1 MTFIYALFLE
11 LLLPIYK
18 FFKFYF
24 FEAPLTFI
32 YLFLDLSLKI
42 DKKWPLITNLENI
55 KNNFNNHFKFFNLLI
70 SILKISAFFFLEMI
84 NFFFLLIILFSW
96 LIIPFLI
103 THRLF
108 ISLS

>member
-1 MTFIYALFLE
+1 MTFIYALFWE

-18 FFKFYF
+18 FLKFYF

-55 KNNFNNHFKFFNLLI
+55 KNNFKNHFKFFNLLV
-70 SILKISAFFFLEMI
+70 SILKISVFFFLEMV
-84 NFFFLLIILFSW
+84 NFLFLLIILFSW
-96 LIIPFLI
+96 LVIPFLI
-103 THRLF
+103 TYWLF
-108 ISLS
+108 ISLL